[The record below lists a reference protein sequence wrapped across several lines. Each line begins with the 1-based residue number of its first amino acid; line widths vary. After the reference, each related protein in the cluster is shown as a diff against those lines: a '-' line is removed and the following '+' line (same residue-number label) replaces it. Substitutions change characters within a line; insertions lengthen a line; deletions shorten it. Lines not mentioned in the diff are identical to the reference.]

1 LWLSTGTEATQ
12 ELARPAAPASCAVS
26 VSGLRK
32 SFRLPH
38 ERHDTIKER
47 LAHPFR
53 HVKHETLTALDDV
66 SFDVRRGEFFGIVG
80 RNGSGKSTL
89 LKCVSGIY
97 RPDGGA
103 LDVDGR
109 LAPFIELGVGF
120 NPDLSAADNVIL
132 GAILLGL
139 TPRQA
144 RERFDD
150 IVRFA
155 EMERFIDLK
164 LKNLSSGM
172 QVRLAF
178 AVTIQVDADV
188 LVFDEVLAVG
198 DSGFQQKCFERFER
212 LKSEGR
218 TVLVVTHDMAMV
230 ERFCDRA
237 MVLDAGR
244 LVDIGAPE
252 EIASSYDR
260 LNDVERRRP
269 PSDADS
275 ALVKPVNGSRPAYVA
290 PRAVRPSLGG
300 LRSRLRRLVTLT
312 RAMSV
317 AEFKLHY
324 LDSVLSYVWVMA
336 GPLAFF
342 AILYLVFTNVGS
354 FNHGVPHYPLY
365 LLTSLMMWT
374 FFATATTGAISSLV
388 RHEPLLR
395 KLPLPHS
402 VIPLSVVVTALFDL
416 AMNSIA
422 VVVFVLVAG
431 ISPRLSWLEMPGLLG
446 LLALF
451 VTGVSLILSALYVRF
466 RDVEQI
472 WILLRQS
479 LFYCSPIFYVAATL
493 PDRIEKVALV
503 NPLAAIFTQ
512 ARHALI
518 DPSAPTAADVIGGH
532 GRLLVPLGVVLVTF
546 AVGVWVFHRESP
558 RAAENL

>member
-1 LWLSTGTEATQ
+1 MTTEIQATQ
-12 ELARPAAPASCAVS
+12 VLAPARSSVS
-26 VSGLRK
+26 VTGLRK
-32 SFRLPH
+32 EFRLPH
-38 ERHDTIKER
+38 ERHDTLKER

-53 HVKHETLTALDDV
+53 RVHHETLTALDGV
-66 SFDVRRGEFFGIVG
+66 SFDVREGEFFGIAG

-97 RPDGGA
+97 RPDGGS
-103 LDVDGR
+103 LNVQGR

-120 NPDLSAADNVIL
+120 NPDLTAADNVIL
-132 GAILLGL
+132 GAVLLGL

-155 EMERFIDLK
+155 ELERFIDLK

-178 AVTIQVDADV
+178 AVTIQVDADI

-212 LKSEGR
+212 LKQEGR

-237 MVLDAGR
+237 LLLDSGR
-244 LVDIGAPE
+244 VAETGEPE
-252 EIASSYDR
+252 EIARAYDR
-260 LNDVERRRP
+260 LNDVDRTRRP
-269 PSDADS
+269 PSS
-275 ALVKPVNGSRPAYVA
+275 AEALKSANGNRPDYVP
-290 PRAVRPSLGG
+290 PRAVRPSVQ
-300 LRSRLRRLVTLT
+300 RVRRLATLT

-324 LDSVLSYVWVMA
+324 LDSVLSYLWVMA

-374 FFATATTGAISSLV
+374 FFATATTNSIASLV

-395 KLPLPHS
+395 KLPLPHA
-402 VIPLSVVVTALFDL
+402 VIPLLVVVTTLFDL

-422 VVVFVLVAG
+422 VVVFLLAAG
-431 ISPRLSWLEMPGLLG
+431 ISPRLSWLEVPALLG

-451 VTGVSLILSALYVRF
+451 VTGIAFILSALYVRF

-479 LFYCSPIFYVAATL
+479 LFYCSPIFYVAASL
-493 PDRIEKVALV
+493 PDRMEKVAMV

-518 DPSAPTAADVIGGH
+518 DPAAPTAAMTIGGQA
-532 GRLLVPLGVVLVTF
+532 RLLVPLAVVLATF
-546 AVGVWVFHRESP
+546 AAGVWVFHRESP

>member
-1 LWLSTGTEATQ
+1 MSTGIQATQ
-12 ELARPAAPASCAVS
+12 ELARPPAAATHAVS
-26 VSGLRK
+26 VDGLRK
-32 SFRLPH
+32 RFRLPH

-47 LAHPFR
+47 LAHPLR
-53 HVKHETLTALDDV
+53 KVGHETLTALDGV
-66 SFDVRRGEFFGIVG
+66 SFDVARGEFFGIVG

-89 LKCVSGIY
+89 LKCISGIY
-97 RPDGGA
+97 RPDGGRVA
-103 LDVDGR
+103 VEGR

-120 NPDLSAADNVIL
+120 NPELTAADNVIL
-132 GAILLGL
+132 GCVLLGL

-144 RERFDD
+144 RERFGE

-155 EMERFIDLK
+155 ELERFIDLK

-172 QVRLAF
+172 QMKLAF
-178 AVTIQVDADV
+178 AVTIQVDADI

-212 LKSEGR
+212 LKQEGR
-218 TVLVVTHDMAMV
+218 TVLVVTHDMTTV

-237 MVLDAGR
+237 LVLDRGR
-244 LVDIGAPE
+244 LVDIGGPG
-252 EIASSYDR
+252 EIAASYDR
-260 LNDVERRRP
+260 LNSVERNRP
-269 PSDADS
+269 PSDAGF
-275 ALVKPVNGSRPAYVA
+275 VKPAGGARADYVP
-290 PRAVRPSLGG
+290 PRAVRPSLHSM
-300 LRSRLRRLVTLT
+300 RDRVRRLATLT
-312 RAMSV
+312 RTMAV

-324 LDSVLSYVWVMA
+324 LDSFLSYLWVMA

-374 FFATATTGAISSLV
+374 FFATASTNSIASLV

-395 KLPLPHS
+395 RLPLPR
-402 VIPLSVVVTALFDL
+402 VVVPLSVVVTSLFDL

-422 VVVFVLVAG
+422 VAVFVIAAG
-431 ISPRLSWLEMPGLLG
+431 ISPRASWLELPVLLG
-446 LLALF
+446 LLTLF
-451 VTGVSLILSALYVRF
+451 VVGVTLLLSALFVRF

-479 LFYCSPIFYVAATL
+479 LFYCTPIFYVAASL
-493 PDRIEKVALV
+493 PDKVEKLAMV

-518 DPSAPTAADVIGGH
+518 DPTAPTAATAIGGSV
-532 GRLLVPLGVVLVTF
+532 RLLIPLGVVLGTF
-546 AVGVWVFHRESP
+546 AAGVWVFHRESP